1 MIYIICTNESK
12 TMINNNFERNKL
24 NFEEL
29 NFNYVKN
36 LINFNQLQYILTRI
50 KSF

>member
-1 MIYIICTNESK
+1 
-12 TMINNNFERNKL
+12 MINNNFERNKL